1 MKQNIE
7 HISADRAVIMRRA
20 RRLTLLLVIGLLAV
34 MAGLAIDIP
43 ADSTAATMS
52 DSAVTVA
59 AIEPAAETGYPLQR
73 RFIGRVEALRTS
85 AVGFESGGLLTQIA
99 FDEGERVL
107 AGEVLARLDSAR
119 LAAKR
124 VELVAA
130 HKAAKAKLELAE
142 QTLRRLEKVIER
154 GLASDQQLDEAREQV
169 RTAAAELELAR
180 ARIGAIDVD
189 IAKSQLIAPF
199 DAVITRRYM
208 DEGKVV
214 AIGEPVL
221 ELQETRNAEIR
232 VGVAGPLVSV
242 LSKGQ
247 TFPVTV
253 NAARVEASIKTVLP
267 VRGAATRTVDVILA
281 LKNPPDHL
289 RDGDLVSLHLAEE
302 VHEPGY
308 WLPLDALTESIRG
321 LWTAYT
327 LMPAQAGS
335 AATHEVVPQ
344 VVEILHAE
352 ADRVYVRARLP
363 DKPLVVS
370 QGVQKVVPGQLVRI
384 ADASLR
390 LASGGQHD
398 ATE

>member
-7 HISADRAVIMRRA
+7 HLPADRTVMLRRTRNIGLITAVG
-20 RRLTLLLVIGLLAV
+20 LFVVIGA
-34 MAGLAIDIP
+34 LAIEMP
-43 ADSTAATMS
+43 TDSSAATMLA
-52 DSAVTVA
+52 SAVTVA
-59 AIEPAAETGYPLQR
+59 AIEPAVETGYQLQR

-99 FDEGERVL
+99 FDEGERVA
-107 AGEVLARLDSAR
+107 AGEVLARLDNVR

-130 HKAAKAKLELAE
+130 HKVAKAKLELAG
-142 QTLRRLEKVIER
+142 QTLKRLEKVIER

-169 RTAAAELELAR
+169 RSAAAELELAR
-180 ARIGAIDVD
+180 ARIDAIDVD
-189 IAKSQLIAPF
+189 IGKSQLIAPF
-199 DAVITRRYM
+199 DAVVTRRYM

-214 AIGEPVL
+214 AVGEPVL

-242 LSKGQ
+242 LSQGQ
-247 TFPVTV
+247 TLPVTV
-253 NAARVEASIKTVLP
+253 NAVNVEASIKTVLP
-267 VRGAATRTVDVILA
+267 VRGAATRTVDVILS
-281 LKNPPDHL
+281 LDNPPDYM
-289 RDGDLVSLHLAEE
+289 RDGDLVSLHLADK

-308 WLPLDALTESIRG
+308 WLPLDALTESVRG

-327 LMPAQAGS
+327 LMPAQAG
-335 AATHEVVPQ
+335 AVATHEVVPQ
-344 VVEILHAE
+344 VVEILHTE
-352 ADRVYVRARLP
+352 ADRAYVRAGLP

-384 ADASLR
+384 GDSSLR

-398 ATE
+398 AAE